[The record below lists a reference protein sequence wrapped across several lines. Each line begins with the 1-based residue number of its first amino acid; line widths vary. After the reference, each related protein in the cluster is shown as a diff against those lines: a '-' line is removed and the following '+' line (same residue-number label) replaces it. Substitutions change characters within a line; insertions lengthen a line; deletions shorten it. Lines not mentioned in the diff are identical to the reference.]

1 MNDIVSSET
10 RDFKFNN
17 HEILVMVHFPSEKTA
32 GKFTVQYQVS
42 KDGLP
47 ETELLASHE
56 PQAALDEAFEHGYSM
71 GRRYIET
78 LNA

>member
-10 RDFKFNN
+10 REFKDY
-17 HEILVMVHFPSEKTA
+17 EILVVIHFPSENTA
-32 GKFTVQYQVS
+32 DKFTVQYQVS

-56 PQAALDEAFEHGYSM
+56 PQANSKDAFEHGYSL
-71 GRRYIET
+71 GRSFIEG